1 MADRPASATA
11 PEGSLFGWPWTL
23 RWPPEAG
30 GGALFNFAPERL
42 WQPVNPGWTFGNV
55 VVNTQNSSAPEI
67 EQAVV
72 SRQSYGRQIGRL
84 MEAVQA
90 LAEVLEASNPGLA
103 EDERL
108 RDFQALACEIEAIK
122 REAAGQRLARL
133 KAELAALKRTD
144 PAAWRKLMASA
155 R

>member
-30 GGALFNFAPERL
+30 SGALFGFAPDRL
-42 WQPVNPGWTFGNV
+42 WQPINPGWSFGNV
-55 VVNTQNSSAPEI
+55 VVNTQNSSAPEV

-84 MEAVQA
+84 MDAVQA
-90 LAEVLEASNPGLA
+90 LAEVLEASHPALRD
-103 EDERL
+103 DERL
-108 RDFQALACEIEAIK
+108 QHFEALVHEVEAIK
-122 REAAGQRLARL
+122 QEAAGQRLARL
-133 KAELAALKRTD
+133 KAELAALKRSD